1 LSFQKNDVPMKRPMI
16 PGMAPSIG
24 RSTSKEE
31 RCEKWGS
38 KGMIIA
44 NSLGSKNEFAVSGC
58 EPGLAPT
65 VEGQMRRVGGVHL
78 PRFRRSFSS

>member
-1 LSFQKNDVPMKRPMI
+1 MI

-38 KGMIIA
+38 KRMVLA

-58 EPGLAPT
+58 EPGLAQT
-65 VEGQMRRVGGVHL
+65 VKGQMRRGGECIYLVPSVL
-78 PRFRRSFSS
+78 VNLVRM